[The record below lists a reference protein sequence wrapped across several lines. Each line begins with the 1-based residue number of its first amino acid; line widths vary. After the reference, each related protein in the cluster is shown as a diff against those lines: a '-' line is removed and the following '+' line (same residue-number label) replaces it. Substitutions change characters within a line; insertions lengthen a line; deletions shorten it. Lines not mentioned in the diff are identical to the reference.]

1 MGHFVFL
8 LVLQIAGYALVIYS
22 CGWLPAI
29 GLFLLFWQN
38 NVSQSLETKL
48 ISKINAVK
56 YGRG

>member
-1 MGHFVFL
+1 MATLVFL
-8 LVLQIAGYALVIYS
+8 FVIQIAGYALVVYS

-38 NVSQSLETKL
+38 NVSQSVENNLR
-48 ISKINAVK
+48 SQINAVK

>member
-1 MGHFVFL
+1 MIRLVFL
-8 LVLQIAGYALVIYS
+8 FLGYGLIVYS

-38 NVSQSLETKL
+38 NISRSLEINLK
-48 ISKINAVK
+48 SKINAVK